1 MAIFVV
7 SVGAGD
13 GDDLDRPLDFPGEA
27 VALGPRLFVCT
38 TDASQS
44 RLYHAVKK
52 QLADGTPLFVG
63 ELAGRPKFMGMT
75 DGSTKAVRGLFGD
88 G

>member
-7 SVGAGD
+7 SVGTGD
-13 GDDLDRPLDFPGEA
+13 GDIPDRPLDFPGEA

-52 QLADGTPLFVG
+52 QLPDGTPLFVG
-63 ELAGRPKFMGMT
+63 MLSERPKFMGMA
-75 DGSTKAVRGLFGD
+75 DGSTKAVRELFGD

>member
-1 MAIFVV
+1 MAVYVV
-7 SVGAGD
+7 TFEAGD
-13 GDDLDRPLDFPGEA
+13 RAAPAAPLDFPGEA

-52 QLADGTPLFVG
+52 QLPDGTPLFVG
-63 ELAGRPKFMGMT
+63 MLSERPKFMGMA
-75 DGSTKAVRGLFGD
+75 DGSTKAVRELFGD